1 MNHVLSCLRRCFFT
15 MFCLG
20 FELAFAPPVLA
31 GETIIYDGDTSVL
44 QDIQFG
50 GTDYFS
56 SLAPTGSSGGISN
69 SLSGNTIIVYGD
81 TPLRGGTVF
90 GAVYGVSG
98 SGIVD
103 AAVSDNQVFINNGT
117 IRGDIFG
124 GFAHN
129 MLGAASATGNSVTV
143 DDGTLKEEVYG
154 GYASSDFGATLAR
167 GNRIIVNGGEL
178 EKFSFGGFAQ
188 TSDRPA
194 TASNNLIIVNGGR
207 LVQAASGG
215 FAQSDNA
222 SASADNNSVTVH
234 GGTSGMIYGGFAQ
247 SSSGPVTANGNSVT
261 ILGGTVDGD
270 VVGGV
275 VAPQSAGMS
284 ADASDNRVTI
294 GGNAEVRFSE
304 IYGGRCVTSP
314 SNGTIRATHN
324 YVTLTG
330 TPKLNITAL
339 YGGDITSSGVSA
351 PNWDAFTGNTLNV
364 WNYHGSAVR
373 SVQNFES
380 FNFVFPATQSS
391 PVLTVT
397 GEARLNAADGT
408 GRGSTITASTIG
420 GTAPLPTGT
429 SITLLQAGTLAT
441 PYFSQTQAAGRHGAL
456 LGYLWNLN
464 TAGNALTATVGKVHV
479 NPQAKVL
486 AEGYLTGTALLNQSA
501 DLIAGQGMREACDAA
516 KPGFGTFAALSGG
529 WSRYNSGSHVDISGF
544 SLLTGLSFGTAFS
557 PGRLTLGAFFEYGNG
572 SYDTYNSFGNAADV
586 NGDGNIHHI
595 GGGVLGRMDFVNT
608 GPGHIYMET
617 SLRAGHIHNEYG
629 SSDLRDFFTGRSA
642 NYDAGSAY
650 YGLHFGTGYLWNIN
664 KQASLDTYAKYFWTR
679 QDGDTVTLST
689 GDRVAFRAVDSHRL
703 RMGSR
708 FSYAVNECVSPYIGA
723 AWEYGFDGRVKAMTY
738 GYDISKPD
746 LRGGTGIGE
755 FGLTLTPSRGLP
767 LSFDLGGQGYA
778 GTRRGLTGSLRIKL
792 EF

>member
-1 MNHVLSCLRRCFFT
+1 M
-15 MFCLG
+15 
-20 FELAFAPPVLA
+20 
-31 GETIIYDGDTSVL
+31 
-44 QDIQFG
+44 
-50 GTDYFS
+50 
-56 SLAPTGSSGGISN
+56 
-69 SLSGNTIIVYGD
+69 
-81 TPLRGGTVF
+81 
-90 GAVYGVSG
+90 
-98 SGIVD
+98 
-103 AAVSDNQVFINNGT
+103 
-117 IRGDIFG
+117 
-124 GFAHN
+124 
-129 MLGAASATGNSVTV
+129 
-143 DDGTLKEEVYG
+143 
-154 GYASSDFGATLAR
+154 
-167 GNRIIVNGGEL
+167 
-178 EKFSFGGFAQ
+178 
-188 TSDRPA
+188 
-194 TASNNLIIVNGGR
+194 
-207 LVQAASGG
+207 
-215 FAQSDNA
+215 
-222 SASADNNSVTVH
+222 
-234 GGTSGMIYGGFAQ
+234 
-247 SSSGPVTANGNSVT
+247 
-261 ILGGTVDGD
+261 
-270 VVGGV
+270 
-275 VAPQSAGMS
+275 
-284 ADASDNRVTI
+284 
-294 GGNAEVRFSE
+294 
-304 IYGGRCVTSP
+304 
-314 SNGTIRATHN
+314 
-324 YVTLTG
+324 
-330 TPKLNITAL
+330 
-339 YGGDITSSGVSA
+339 
-351 PNWDAFTGNTLNV
+351 
-364 WNYHGSAVR
+364 
-373 SVQNFES
+373 
-380 FNFVFPATQSS
+380 
-391 PVLTVT
+391 LTVT

-723 AWEYGFDGRVKAMTY
+723 AWEYGFDGRVKATTY

>member
-1 MNHVLSCLRRCFFT
+1 

-129 MLGAASATGNSVTV
+129 ML
-143 DDGTLKEEVYG
+143 
-154 GYASSDFGATLAR
+154 GATLAR

-723 AWEYGFDGRVKAMTY
+723 AWEYGFDGRVKATTY

>member
-1 MNHVLSCLRRCFFT
+1 

-129 MLGAASATGNSVTV
+129 ML
-143 DDGTLKEEVYG
+143 
-154 GYASSDFGATLAR
+154 GATLAR

-723 AWEYGFDGRVKAMTY
+723 AWDYGFDGRVKATTY

>member
-1 MNHVLSCLRRCFFT
+1 
-15 MFCLG
+15 
-20 FELAFAPPVLA
+20 
-31 GETIIYDGDTSVL
+31 
-44 QDIQFG
+44 
-50 GTDYFS
+50 
-56 SLAPTGSSGGISN
+56 
-69 SLSGNTIIVYGD
+69 
-81 TPLRGGTVF
+81 
-90 GAVYGVSG
+90 
-98 SGIVD
+98 
-103 AAVSDNQVFINNGT
+103 
-117 IRGDIFG
+117 
-124 GFAHN
+124 
-129 MLGAASATGNSVTV
+129 
-143 DDGTLKEEVYG
+143 
-154 GYASSDFGATLAR
+154 
-167 GNRIIVNGGEL
+167 
-178 EKFSFGGFAQ
+178 
-188 TSDRPA
+188 
-194 TASNNLIIVNGGR
+194 
-207 LVQAASGG
+207 
-215 FAQSDNA
+215 
-222 SASADNNSVTVH
+222 
-234 GGTSGMIYGGFAQ
+234 MIYGGFAQ

-723 AWEYGFDGRVKAMTY
+723 AWEYGFDGRVKATTY

>member
-1 MNHVLSCLRRCFFT
+1 

-31 GETIIYDGDTSVL
+31 GETISYDGDTSVL

-167 GNRIIVNGGEL
+167 GNR
-178 EKFSFGGFAQ
+178 
-188 TSDRPA
+188 
-194 TASNNLIIVNGGR
+194 IIVNGGR

-429 SITLLQAGTLAT
+429 SISLLQAGTLAT

-723 AWEYGFDGRVKAMTY
+723 AWEYGFDGRVKATTY

>member
-1 MNHVLSCLRRCFFT
+1 MGCVLSWFRRCFFT

-20 FELAFAPPVLA
+20 FGFAFAHPVLA

-44 QDIQFG
+44 QDIRFG

-103 AAVSDNQVFINNGT
+103 AAVSDNHVFINNGT

-143 DDGTLKEEVYG
+143 DDGTLKKEVYG
-154 GYASSDFGATLAR
+154 GYAFSDSGATLAR
-167 GNRIIVNGGEL
+167 SNRILVNGGRL
-178 EKFSFGGFAQ
+178 ENSLFGGFAQ
-188 TSDRPA
+188 TSDGPA
-194 TASNNLIIVNGGR
+194 TASNNLVIVNDGLLR
-207 LVQAASGG
+207 QHVNGG

-222 SASADNNSVTVH
+222 AASADNNSVTVK
-234 GGTSGMIYGGFAQ
+234 GGTISGLIYGGFAE

-261 ILGGTVDGD
+261 ILGGTVGD

-284 ADASDNRVTI
+284 ADASDNRVLI
-294 GGNAEVRFSE
+294 GGNAEVRFSN

-314 SNGTIRATHN
+314 STGTIRATHN

-330 TPKLNITAL
+330 TPELNSTAL
-339 YGGDITSSGVSA
+339 HGGYIGLGLSLPGRDV
-351 PNWDAFTGNTLNV
+351 FTGNTLNV
-364 WNYHGSAVR
+364 WNYHGSAVG

-441 PYFSQTQAAGRHGAL
+441 PYFSQTRATGRHGAL
-456 LGYLWNLN
+456 LNYLWNLN
-464 TAGNALTATVGKVHV
+464 TAGNALTATVAKVHV

-486 AEGYLTGTALLNQSA
+486 AEGYLTGTALLNQGA
-501 DLIAGQGMREACDAA
+501 DLIAGKGMREAIDAA
-516 KPGFGTFAALSGG
+516 KPGFGVFAALSGG
-529 WSRYNSGSHVDISGF
+529 WSRYN
-544 SLLTGLSFGTAFS
+544 
-557 PGRLTLGAFFEYGNG
+557 LG
-572 SYDTYNSFGNAADV
+572 V
-586 NGDGNIHHI
+586 
-595 GGGVLGRMDFVNT
+595 
-608 GPGHIYMET
+608 
-617 SLRAGHIHNEYG
+617 
-629 SSDLRDFFTGRSA
+629 
-642 NYDAGSAY
+642 
-650 YGLHFGTGYLWNIN
+650 
-664 KQASLDTYAKYFWTR
+664 
-679 QDGDTVTLST
+679 
-689 GDRVAFRAVDSHRL
+689 
-703 RMGSR
+703 
-708 FSYAVNECVSPYIGA
+708 
-723 AWEYGFDGRVKAMTY
+723 
-738 GYDISKPD
+738 
-746 LRGGTGIGE
+746 
-755 FGLTLTPSRGLP
+755 
-767 LSFDLGGQGYA
+767 
-778 GTRRGLTGSLRIKL
+778 
-792 EF
+792 

>member
-129 MLGAASATGNSVTV
+129 MLGA
-143 DDGTLKEEVYG
+143 
-154 GYASSDFGATLAR
+154 TLAR
-167 GNRIIVNGGEL
+167 GNR
-178 EKFSFGGFAQ
+178 
-188 TSDRPA
+188 
-194 TASNNLIIVNGGR
+194 IIVNGGR

-723 AWEYGFDGRVKAMTY
+723 AWEYGFDGRVKATTY

>member
-1 MNHVLSCLRRCFFT
+1 

-117 IRGDIFG
+117 IQGNIFG

-129 MLGAASATGNSVTV
+129 ML
-143 DDGTLKEEVYG
+143 
-154 GYASSDFGATLAR
+154 GATLAR

-723 AWEYGFDGRVKAMTY
+723 AWEYGFDGRVKATTY

>member
-129 MLGAASATGNSVTV
+129 MLGA
-143 DDGTLKEEVYG
+143 
-154 GYASSDFGATLAR
+154 TLAR

-194 TASNNLIIVNGGR
+194 TASNILIIVNGGR

-222 SASADNNSVTVH
+222 SASAVNNSVTVH

-723 AWEYGFDGRVKAMTY
+723 GWEYGFDVGVIATTY
-738 GYDISKPD
+738 GYDICKPD